1 MKNGFVS
8 GKRYAML
15 SMKTALAII
24 LRQYRLVSTPYKSV
38 ADIQLDVSVMTKAR
52 NGHKIKMKRRQ
63 NWIL

>member
-1 MKNGFVS
+1 
-8 GKRYAML
+8 ML